1 MLFLRL
7 RPLETLFSL
16 CSRSSKPRTPRC
28 PPSSVPPRCPG
39 RRFLI
44 SRLPHEAAVA
54 TNATAAPQLPKRHL
68 VFTTW
73 PSQKGAHPGW
83 RVLLEA
89 AGLASLL
96 ISSFMLQR

>member
-7 RPLETLFSL
+7 RPLETLFSP
-16 CSRSSKPRTPRC
+16 CSGLSKPRTPWC
-28 PPSSVPPRCPG
+28 PPSRVPPRCPG
-39 RRFLI
+39 RHFLI
-44 SRLPHEAAVA
+44 SRPPHEAAVA
-54 TNATAAPQLPKRHL
+54 TNATATPQLPKRHL